1 VLLILGALLF
11 YAFFNRILDF
21 QNSSSMA
28 KISAVIITYNEEE
41 NIGRCIDSLISV
53 ADEILIVD
61 SYSKDKTKEECLKR
75 SVKFIQHPFYGHVE
89 QKNYALENAKYDY
102 VISLD
107 GDEYLSEEL
116 AQSILG
122 VKENLNGDAYFFSR
136 LSSYEG
142 KWIRYTDWYPD
153 RKLRLWNR
161 NFGKWGG
168 ANPHDKVILNQKAD
182 IKLLKGELLH
192 KAYKDAD
199 QLVIKAN
206 QYSSL
211 FAQSARVLVGSSYFK
226 IIYKTIY
233 TFFRNYFLRAGF
245 LSGLAGLQ
253 ISFANA
259 TYTFF
264 KYSKLLALNRSL
276 PVFSKTKSN
285 FKPNGISVVI
295 PNYNGRKLFPHTISP
310 LISVMESAT
319 LPYEIIISDDC
330 STDDSVDFLNQNF
343 PSITVIRGE
352 MNKGFSA
359 TINRGIF
366 QAKYDL
372 VLLLNSDI
380 ILTEGY
386 FTHQLKYF
394 DDKDTFGVMG
404 RIIGWNDEKIQD
416 AARLPEFHGLKIK
429 TSGNYLLKPM
439 GEESL
444 YTLYL
449 SGANALV
456 NRRKLIE
463 LGGFDEIFSPFYIED
478 CDLSFRAW
486 RLGWKCYYEHRAIC
500 RHQTSSSVK
509 AKNKKQYVDVIYNR
523 NKLFLHAIHLDSHQL
538 PFWFIQVT
546 VEALARILIFRTSF
560 IKSISLFIKHRK
572 DWRKSRAKYQTLM
585 AERGEEVSLVRIANG
600 IKESLYQRKKTKFLS
615 TRSE

>member
-1 VLLILGALLF
+1 
-11 YAFFNRILDF
+11 
-21 QNSSSMA
+21 MA

-41 NIGRCIDSLISV
+41 NIGRCIDSLVSV

-61 SYSKDKTKEECLKR
+61 SYSKDKTKEECVKR
-75 SVKFIQHPFYGHVE
+75 NVKFIQHPFYGHVE
-89 QKNYALENAKYDY
+89 QKNYALANAKYDY

-122 VKENLNGDAYFFSR
+122 IKESLNGDAYFFSR

-168 ANPHDKVILNQKAD
+168 ANPHDKVILNQKVD
-182 IKLLKGELLH
+182 TKLLNGELLH
-192 KAYKDAD
+192 KAYKNAD

-206 QYSSL
+206 QYSSV

-226 IIYKTIY
+226 VIYKTIY
-233 TFFRNYFLRAGF
+233 TFFRNYFLRAGI

-276 PVFSKTKSN
+276 PVFSEAKSN

-295 PNYNGRKLFPHTISP
+295 PNFNGRKLFPHTIPP
-310 LISVMESAT
+310 LLSVMAELI
-319 LPYEIIISDDC
+319 LPYEIIVSDDC
-330 STDDSVDFLNQNF
+330 STDDSVEYLNQNF
-343 PSITVIRGE
+343 PGIRVIKSDI
-352 MNKGFSA
+352 NKGFSA
-359 TINRGIF
+359 TINKGIF

-380 ILTEGY
+380 ILTSGY

-404 RIIGWNDEKIQD
+404 RIIGWNDERIQD

-456 NRRKLIE
+456 NRKKLIE

-486 RLGWKCYYEHRAIC
+486 RLGWKCYYEHNAVC

-509 AKNKKQYVDVIYNR
+509 ATNKKEYVEVIYNR
-523 NKLFLHAIHLDSHQL
+523 NKLFLHAIHLESHQL
-538 PFWFIQVT
+538 PFWFIQIT
-546 VEALARILIFRTSF
+546 VEALARTLVLRTSF
-560 IKSISLFIKHRK
+560 IKSIRLFIIHRE
-572 DWRKSRAKYQTLM
+572 DWKKSRAKFQTLM
-585 AERGEEVSLVRIANG
+585 AERGEDVSLVRISSG
-600 IKESLYQRKKTKFLS
+600 IRESLYQRKKIKFLS

>member
-1 VLLILGALLF
+1 
-11 YAFFNRILDF
+11 
-21 QNSSSMA
+21 MA

-41 NIGRCIDSLISV
+41 NIGKCIDSLVSV

-61 SYSKDKTKEECLKR
+61 SYSKDKTKEECVKR
-75 SVKFIQHPFYGHVE
+75 NVKFIQHPFYGHVE
-89 QKNYALENAKYDY
+89 QKNYALENAEYDY

-116 AQSILG
+116 AQSILD
-122 VKENLNGDAYFFSR
+122 VKESLNGDAYFFSR

-168 ANPHDKVILNQKAD
+168 ANPHDKVILNQKVD
-182 IKLLKGELLH
+182 TKLLKGELLH
-192 KAYKDAD
+192 KAYKNAD

-206 QYSSL
+206 QYSSV

-226 IIYKTIY
+226 VVYKTIY
-233 TFFRNYFLRAGF
+233 TFFRNYFLRAGI

-276 PVFSKTKSN
+276 PVFNEPKNS

-295 PNYNGRKLFPHTISP
+295 PNFNGRKLFPHTIPP
-310 LISVMESAT
+310 LLSVMAELI
-319 LPYEIIISDDC
+319 LPYEIIVSDDC
-330 STDDSVDFLNQNF
+330 STDDSVEYLTQNF
-343 PSITVIRGE
+343 PSIRVIKSDI
-352 MNKGFSA
+352 NKGFSS
-359 TINRGIF
+359 TINKGIF

-380 ILTEGY
+380 ILTSGY

-404 RIIGWNDEKIQD
+404 RIIGWNDERIQD

-429 TSGNYLLKPM
+429 TSGNYLLKSM

-456 NRRKLIE
+456 NRKKLIE

-486 RLGWKCYYEHRAIC
+486 RLGWKCYYEHNAVC

-509 AKNKKQYVDVIYNR
+509 ATNKKEYVEVIYNR
-523 NKLFLHAIHLDSHQL
+523 NKLFLHAIHLESHQL
-538 PFWFIQVT
+538 PFWFIQIT
-546 VEALARILIFRTSF
+546 VEALARIFVLRTSF
-560 IKSISLFIKHRK
+560 IKSIRLFIIHRE
-572 DWRKSRAKYQTLM
+572 DWKKSRAKFQMLM
-585 AERGEEVSLVRIANG
+585 AERGEDVSLVRISSG
-600 IKESLYQRKKTKFLS
+600 IRESLYQRKKIKFLS

>member
-1 VLLILGALLF
+1 
-11 YAFFNRILDF
+11 
-21 QNSSSMA
+21 MA
-28 KISAVIITYNEEE
+28 KISAVVITYNEEE
-41 NIGRCIDSLISV
+41 NIGRCIDSLIPV

-75 SVKFIQHPFYGHVE
+75 NVRFIQHPFFGHVE
-89 QKNYALENAKYDY
+89 QKNYALENAAYDH

-116 AQSILG
+116 TQSILE
-122 VKENLNGDAYFFSR
+122 VKEKLKDEVYYFSR

-161 NFGKWGG
+161 NLGRWGG
-168 ANPHDKVILNQKAD
+168 SNPHDKVIVNQKTE
-182 IKLLKGELLH
+182 IKHLKGELLH

-206 QYSSL
+206 QYSTL

-226 IIYKTIY
+226 IVYKTIY
-233 TFFRNYFLRAGF
+233 TFIRNYFVRTGF

-276 PVFSKTKSN
+276 PVFSECKNSH
-285 FKPNGISVVI
+285 KPNGISVVI
-295 PNYNGRKLFPHTISP
+295 PNYNGRKLFPHTIAP
-310 LISVMESAT
+310 LFAVMKEVS
-319 LPYEIIISDDC
+319 LPFEIIISDDC
-330 STDDSVDFLNQNF
+330 STDDSVEYLINNY
-343 PSITVIRGE
+343 PEIIILKSE
-352 MNKGFSA
+352 SNKGFSC
-359 TINRGIF
+359 TINKGIF
-366 QAKYDL
+366 AAKYDL
-372 VLLLNSDI
+372 VMLLNSDI

-404 RIIGWNDEKIQD
+404 RIIGWHDEKTQD

-429 TSGNYLLKPM
+429 TSGNYLLFPM
-439 GEESL
+439 EDESL

-456 NRRKLIE
+456 NRKKLIE

-486 RLGWKCYYEHRAIC
+486 RLGWKCYYENRAIC

-538 PFWFIQVT
+538 PFWFIQVS
-546 VEALARILIFRTSF
+546 VEALARVFVFRFSF
-560 IKSISLFIKHRK
+560 IKSISLFIKQSKEWKNSRK
-572 DWRKSRAKYQTLM
+572 KYQNLM
-585 AERGEEVSLVRIANG
+585 AKRGETVSLTRISKG
-600 IKESLYQRKKTKFLS
+600 IEESLYKRKKIKFLS
-615 TRSE
+615 SRSE

>member
-1 VLLILGALLF
+1 
-11 YAFFNRILDF
+11 
-21 QNSSSMA
+21 MA
-28 KISAVIITYNEEE
+28 KISAVVITYNEEE
-41 NIGRCIDSLISV
+41 NIGRCLDSLIPV

-61 SYSKDKTKEECLKR
+61 SYSTDRTKEECLKR
-75 SVKFIQHPFYGHVE
+75 NVKFIAHPFLGHVE
-89 QKNYALENAKYDY
+89 QKNYALKHALYDH

-116 AQSILG
+116 TKSILD
-122 VKENLNGDAYFFSR
+122 VKSNLKNEAYYFSR

-168 ANPHDKVILNQKAD
+168 ANPHDKVILSRKTRTKN
-182 IKLLKGELLH
+182 LKGELLH
-192 KAYKDAD
+192 RAYKNAD

-206 QYSSL
+206 QYSTL
-211 FAQSARVLVGSSYFK
+211 YAQSARVLVGSSYFK

-233 TFFRNYFLRAGF
+233 TFFRNYFIRAGF
-245 LSGLAGLQ
+245 LSGIAGLQ

-264 KYSKLLALNRSL
+264 KYSKLLALNRRL
-276 PVFSKTKSN
+276 PVFIEDQNKYQ
-285 FKPNGISVVI
+285 PNGISVVI
-295 PNYNGRKLFPHTISP
+295 PNYNGRKLFPFTIAP
-310 LISVMESAT
+310 LLSVMKET
-319 LPYEIIISDDC
+319 RLPFEVIVSDDC
-330 STDDSVDFLNQNF
+330 STDDSIDYLIKNF
-343 PSITVIRGE
+343 PEIKILKNAE
-352 MNKGFSA
+352 NKGFSG
-359 TINRGIF
+359 TINKGIF
-366 QAKYDL
+366 EARYDL

-386 FTHQLKYF
+386 FKHQLKYF
-394 DDKDTFGVMG
+394 NDKDTFGVMG
-404 RIIGWNDEKIQD
+404 RIVGWNDEKIQD

-439 GEESL
+439 GSESL

-456 NRRKLIE
+456 NRKKLIE

-486 RLGWKCYYEHRAIC
+486 RLGWKCYYENQAIC

-509 AKNKKQYVDVIYNR
+509 VKNKKKYVDVIYNR
-523 NKLFLHAIHLDSHQL
+523 NKLFLHAIHLESYLL
-538 PFWFIQVT
+538 PFWFIQVL
-546 VEALARILIFRTSF
+546 VEALARILVFKVSF
-560 IKSISLFIKHRK
+560 IRSISLFIKHRK
-572 DWRKSRAKYQTLM
+572 DWRRSREKYQTLM
-585 AERGEEVSLVRIANG
+585 ASRGEDVSLMRIASG
-600 IKESLYQRKKTKFLS
+600 IKQSLYQRKKIKFLS

>member
-1 VLLILGALLF
+1 
-11 YAFFNRILDF
+11 
-21 QNSSSMA
+21 MT
-28 KISAVIITYNEEE
+28 KISAVVITYNEEE
-41 NIGRCIDSLISV
+41 NIGRCIDSLIPV

-61 SYSKDKTKEECLKR
+61 SYSRDKTKEECLKR
-75 SVKFIQHPFYGHVE
+75 NVRFIEHPFEGHVE
-89 QKNYALENAKYDY
+89 QKNYALENASYDY

-116 AQSILG
+116 THSILA
-122 VKENLNGDAYFFSR
+122 VKGNLKNAAYFFNR

-168 ANPHDKVILNQKAD
+168 SNPHDKVILNKKTE
-182 IKLLKGELLH
+182 INHLNGELLH
-192 KAYKDAD
+192 KAYKNAD

-233 TFFRNYFLRAGF
+233 TFFRNYFLRSGF

-276 PVFSKTKSN
+276 PVFVEAKDVY
-285 FKPNGISVVI
+285 KPSGISVVI
-295 PNYNGRKLFPHTISP
+295 PNYNGRKLFPYTISP
-310 LISVMESAT
+310 LLAVMDETA
-319 LPYEIIISDDC
+319 LPYEIIVSDDC
-330 STDDSVDFLNQNF
+330 STDDSIDYLTQNF
-343 PSITVIRGE
+343 PAVIVIRNQV
-352 MNKGFSA
+352 NKGFSC
-359 TINRGIF
+359 TINKGIF
-366 QAKYDL
+366 AAKYDL

-380 ILTEGY
+380 ILTDGY
-386 FTHQLKYF
+386 FKYQLKYF
-394 DDKDTFGVMG
+394 NDKDTFGVMG

-439 GEESL
+439 GDESL

-449 SGANALV
+449 SGANALI
-456 NRRKLIE
+456 NRKKLIE

-509 AKNKKQYVDVIYNR
+509 AKNRKQYVDVIYNR

-546 VEALARILIFRTSF
+546 GEALIRILVLRFSF
-560 IKSISLFIKHRK
+560 LKSIFLFIKQRK
-572 DWRKSRAKYQTLM
+572 DWKASREKYQNLI
-585 AERGEEVSLVRIANG
+585 AERGESVSLIRLSKG
-600 IKESLYQRKKTKFLS
+600 IRESLYKRRKLKFLS
-615 TRSE
+615 TRSD